1 MPSIFFS
8 HSGKDEQ
15 IAEKLKRQLEQM
27 GSDVYM
33 FEHDQQPGADI
44 TDKITKEIDNHDM
57 LFALFTKN
65 GGQSSYVQQ
74 EIGYAKKAG
83 KPIVPFVESGIG
95 QEALGMVANIEHIK
109 FDPDNP
115 DKSISDAQTYVHN
128 HDMRNIFTGVVI
140 GAAAGLLIILAVV
153 VILYYTRSNPD

>member
-1 MPSIFFS
+1 MASIFFS

-44 TDKITKEIDNHDM
+44 TEKITKAIDNYNI
-57 LFALFTKN
+57 LFTLFTKN

-83 KPIVPFVESGIG
+83 KIIVPFVESGIS
-95 QEALGMVANIEHIK
+95 QEILGMVANVEYIK

-115 DKSISDAQTYVHN
+115 DKSISDAQTYVDN
-128 HDMRNIFTGVVI
+128 HELFLVALTC
-140 GAAAGLLIILAVV
+140 
-153 VILYYTRSNPD
+153 

>member
-1 MPSIFFS
+1 MASIFFS

-44 TDKITKEIDNHDM
+44 TDKITKAIDNHDM

-74 EIGYAKKAG
+74 EIGYAKRAG
-83 KPIVPFVESGIG
+83 KLIVPFVESGVG
-95 QEALGMVANIEHIK
+95 QETLGMVADVEHIK

-128 HDMRNIFTGVVI
+128 HDMRNIYMGVGI
-140 GAAAGLLIILAVV
+140 GAGLLIILAVV

>member
-1 MPSIFFS
+1 MASIFFS
-8 HSGKDEQ
+8 QSGKDEQ

-44 TDKITKEIDNHDM
+44 TDKITKAIDNHDM

-65 GGQSSYVQQ
+65 GGQSSNVQQ
-74 EIGYAKKAG
+74 EIGYAKRAG
-83 KPIVPFVESGIG
+83 NLIAPFVESGVG
-95 QEALGMVANIEHIK
+95 QETLVMAADVEHMK

-115 DKSISDAQTYVHN
+115 EKSIS
-128 HDMRNIFTGVVI
+128 
-140 GAAAGLLIILAVV
+140 
-153 VILYYTRSNPD
+153 